1 MSIIKVN
8 EVSKSFGEKENFN
21 LVLDKV
27 SLDIKKGEFVSL
39 MGESGS
45 GKSTLLYIIGGLD
58 KPTEGSV
65 VIDEKDINEL
75 KEKEIA
81 RFRRQ
86 DIGFVFQFYNLVQNL
101 TVEENIM
108 LPVVMDGKKEKDY
121 KDRLDK
127 ILKIVG
133 LEDKRKS
140 LPNQL
145 SGGQQQRVSIA
156 RAVILNPKVILADEF
171 LHPGQSCGIFP
182 VHPMTL
188 SLQDV
193 RLMNISLWRFFL
205 QAIQFFPS
213 LCTFHISVIGRVIS
227 STPYHKGQ
235 IAQVLQPYIAR
246 VSGHH
251 RRCRKMVGKS
261 GSQTP
266 HTITASRISHQIY
279 LVGIDSL
286 ADDHHLNQLFKHL
299 VNRFLKPHVPGIPWS
314 SRCNVYS
321 FRGFIKVLLIVPLTV
336 IELMCGTATAVHG
349 DPKTPLAKRSIAIG
363 GIPKRQGIVPVVDG
377 WRRSFLCFQ
386 NLTEL
391 CFFCLFP
398 CINYFNSF
406 FLCIFL

>member
-8 EVSKSFGEKENFN
+8 EVSKSFGEKENVN
-21 LVLDKV
+21 LVLNKV

-58 KPTEGSV
+58 KPTSGNV
-65 VIDEKDINEL
+65 VIDEKDINIL

-156 RAVILNPKVILADEF
+156 RAVILNPKVILADEPIGNLDSKSGEEVMKLF
-171 LHPGQSCGIFP
+171 K
-182 VHPMTL
+182 TL
-188 SLQDV
+188 NKEEGVTILQVTHSEESAKYGDRVV
-193 RLMNISLWRFFL
+193 RLKD
-205 QAIQFFPS
+205 
-213 LCTFHISVIGRVIS
+213 G
-227 STPYHKGQ
+227 K
-235 IAQVLQPYIAR
+235 IA
-246 VSGHH
+246 
-251 RRCRKMVGKS
+251 
-261 GSQTP
+261 
-266 HTITASRISHQIY
+266 
-279 LVGIDSL
+279 
-286 ADDHHLNQLFKHL
+286 
-299 VNRFLKPHVPGIPWS
+299 
-314 SRCNVYS
+314 
-321 FRGFIKVLLIVPLTV
+321 
-336 IELMCGTATAVHG
+336 
-349 DPKTPLAKRSIAIG
+349 
-363 GIPKRQGIVPVVDG
+363 
-377 WRRSFLCFQ
+377 
-386 NLTEL
+386 
-391 CFFCLFP
+391 
-398 CINYFNSF
+398 
-406 FLCIFL
+406 